1 MARSWKKNSNLNEA
15 LSHAWRGIYEATK
28 LKSKLWIA
36 FGCAGVA
43 LFLGVVMNVSGVAL
57 GLIVLAS
64 AVVIAGE
71 MFNTSLEAL
80 EDIVFPEYREAV
92 RRSKDLAAG
101 GVLVLSI
108 GAAVVAMVIF
118 LPPILAFLVY

>member
-1 MARSWKKNSNLNEA
+1 ML
-15 LSHAWRGIYEATK
+15 T
-28 LKSKLWIA
+28 
-36 FGCAGVA
+36 
-43 LFLGVVMNVSGVAL
+43 SGVMVA
-57 GLIVLAS
+57 A
-64 AVVIAGE
+64 E

-101 GVLVLSI
+101 AVLFLALSALVEGVL
-108 GAAVVAMVIF
+108 IF

>member
-1 MARSWKKNSNLNEA
+1 MERSWKKNSNLSEA
-15 LSHAWRGIYEATK
+15 FTHAWHGIEEAITV
-28 LKSKLWIA
+28 KSKLWLA
-36 FGCAGVA
+36 LSCAGAA
-43 LFLGVVMNVSGVAL
+43 LLLGLVMNVSPTAM

-101 GVLVLSI
+101 GVLVLA
-108 GAAVVAMVIF
+108 GAAALVGVVIF